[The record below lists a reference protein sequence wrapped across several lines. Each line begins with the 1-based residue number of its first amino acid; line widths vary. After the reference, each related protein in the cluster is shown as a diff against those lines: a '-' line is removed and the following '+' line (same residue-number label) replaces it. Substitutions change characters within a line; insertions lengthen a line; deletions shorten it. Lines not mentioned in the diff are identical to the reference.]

1 MTFEREFLDLFAIE
15 AAEFRRQPAERPNQ
29 CKLRDKE
36 LNMAAKPRLLGK
48 HQAKFGFALHVAQ
61 RVARDQKTRV
71 HREVRFGYKREIA
84 DLVRDIESAA
94 GKVDA
99 GSHVLHPGGDNG
111 GAIYR
116 SPPLAPLPPSHYSDL
131 TADS

>member
-15 AAEFRRQPAERPNQ
+15 AAEFRRQPAKRPNQ

-36 LNMAAKPRLLGK
+36 VNMAAKPRLLCK
-48 HQAKFGFALHVAQ
+48 RQAKFGFALHVAQ

-71 HREVRFGYKREIA
+71 QREVRLGHKREIA

-94 GKVDA
+94 RQVEA
-99 GSHVLHPGGDNG
+99 GPHVFDPGGDKG
-111 GAIYR
+111 GGIWVSVR
-116 SPPLAPLPPSHYSDL
+116 L
-131 TADS
+131 

>member
-48 HQAKFGFALHVAQ
+48 RQAKFGFALHVAQ

-71 HREVRFGYKREIA
+71 QREVRLGYKREIA
-84 DLVRDIESAA
+84 DLLRHIESAA
-94 GKVDA
+94 RQDA
-99 GSHVLHPGGDNG
+99 AGPHVFHPGSDKVGELYIS
-111 GAIYR
+111 AR
-116 SPPLAPLPPSHYSDL
+116 LAKLH
-131 TADS
+131 TAP